1 MIEQFLRD
9 QPIALLFVILAL
21 GYLIG
26 KTKIRGFEFG
36 PVTGVLFAGLV
47 FGHFGFE
54 FIPAGGE
61 PALTETPHSP
71 YGDPVLMHFHWREQ
85 LETQRLSTGPH
96 S

>member
-1 MIEQFLRD
+1 MFEQFLRD

-54 FIPAGGE
+54 FIPAVQTFGFVMFIFSVGFQ
-61 PALTETPHSP
+61 A
-71 YGDPVLMHFHWREQ
+71 
-85 LETQRLSTGPH
+85 GP
-96 S
+96 SFF